1 MSELTETEILALAM
15 RGLRLLRDEALS
27 SSDWTQMP
35 DSPLSADDKT
45 AWANYRTYLRDL
57 PANTDSDGAL
67 TFQGIQ
73 SFEDWSA

>member
-1 MSELTETEILALAM
+1 MSEITETETLALAM
-15 RGLRLLRDEALS
+15 RGLRLIRDEALS
-27 SSDWTQMP
+27 GSDWTQLV
-35 DSPLSADDKT
+35 DSPLSAEDQT

-73 SFEDWSA
+73 SFEEWSA